1 MGLKIFCSF
10 PLNEKFS
17 GFSGQVPNYGIMYL
31 LHYIIQV
38 YPKNIYTVSV
48 IYLSAL
54 CIYLLHSLS
63 PLCTVFIY
71 VQCHWTSIYLHL
83 WQHWWQFL
91 AWLPYKKNK
100 ESWWGVEY
108 QQPQCCHSTSNNSN
122 IIFILNFLSIDYTA
136 SNGIKRCETTF
147 LYLGSILTILLTTLN
162 NFLYRC

>member
-31 LHYIIQV
+31 LHYILQV

-63 PLCTVFIY
+63 ALCTVFIY
-71 VQCHWTSIYLHL
+71 VQCYWTSTYLAAVYGSIDDS
-83 WQHWWQFL
+83 F
-91 AWLPYKKNK
+91 WLGCPTKKNK

-122 IIFILNFLSIDYTA
+122 IICILKFLSVVLPFICRLHRRQRDKELWNYIFI
-136 SNGIKRCETTF
+136 S
-147 LYLGSILTILLTTLN
+147 
-162 NFLYRC
+162 